1 MRPISSRSRGIGLRQ
16 EHLDA
21 LCSGPVRPGIDFLEL
36 APENWMAIG
45 GAKRAQLH
53 QLAER
58 YPLVAHGLSLSLG
71 DCQPLNRTLLSQIR
85 TFLDEFGIEIYSEHL
100 SFSRDQQ
107 GYLYELLPVPRQWE
121 NIPYLAE
128 RIAQVQ
134 DALARPLV
142 LENIS
147 YYHGYDHEMPEEDF
161 LAELVARSGCELLLD
176 INNVFVNSR
185 NHGYCPKRMIAGLPG
200 SAIRYFHIAGH
211 LEESDGTLLGTYLL
225 DTHGKPVCEA
235 VVALARYTVQTHG
248 LRPLLLERDH
258 HLPSLPELE
267 AELAWVHGACCEALD
282 HQVREVRYG

>member
-1 MRPISSRSRGIGLRQ
+1 MRPIASRSRGIGLRQ
-16 EHLDA
+16 EHLA
-21 LCSGPVRPGIDFLEL
+21 QLCSEPTRPGIDFLEL

-53 QLAER
+53 QLVER

-134 DALARPLV
+134 DALVRPLV

-176 INNVFVNSR
+176 INNVYVNSR
-185 NHGYCPKRMIAGLPG
+185 NHGYCPQRMIAGLPG
-200 SAIRYFHIAGH
+200 QAIRYFHIAGH
-211 LEESDGTLLGTYLL
+211 LEEQDDTGHGTYLL
-225 DTHGKPVCEA
+225 DTHGKPVCDA
-235 VVALARYTVQTHG
+235 VLALARYTVATHG

-258 HLPSLPELE
+258 HLPPLAELE
-267 AELAWVHGACCEALD
+267 AELAWLHGACCEVVDGQGA
-282 HQVREVRYG
+282 EVRYG

>member
-1 MRPISSRSRGIGLRQ
+1 MRPISSRCRGIGLRQ

-71 DCQPLNRTLLSQIR
+71 DCQPLNRTLLSQVR
-85 TFLDEFGIEIYSEHL
+85 TFLDEFGIGIYSEHL

-134 DALARPLV
+134 EALARPLV

-185 NHGYCPKRMIAGLPG
+185 NHGYCPKRMIAGLP
-200 SAIRYFHIAGH
+200 SNAIRYFHIAGH
-211 LEESDGTLLGTYLL
+211 LEEADGTLL
-225 DTHGKPVCEA
+225 DTHGKPVCEE

-258 HLPSLPELE
+258 HLPPLAELE
-267 AELAWVHGACCEALD
+267 AELARVHGACCEAID

>member
-21 LCSGPVRPGIDFLEL
+21 LCSGPICPGIDFLEL

-71 DCQPLNRTLLSQIR
+71 DCQPLNVTLLGQIR
-85 TFLDEFGIEIYSEHL
+85 AFLDEFGIEIYSEHL
-100 SFSRDQQ
+100 SFSRDAR

-121 NIPYLAE
+121 NLSYLAD
-128 RIAQVQ
+128 RIQQVQ

-147 YYHGYDHEMPEEDF
+147 YYHGYEHEMAEEDF

-211 LEESDGTLLGTYLL
+211 LEEADGTLL
-225 DTHGKPVCEA
+225 DTHGHPVCEA

-258 HLPSLPELE
+258 RLPPLAELE
-267 AELAWVHGACCEALD
+267 AELVRVHQACSEAAA
-282 HQVREVRYG
+282 HPAGREVCHD

>member
-1 MRPISSRSRGIGLRQ
+1 MG
-16 EHLDA
+16 EH
-21 LCSGPVRPGIDFLEL
+21 P
-36 APENWMAIG
+36 
-45 GAKRAQLH
+45 H
-53 QLAER
+53 
-58 YPLVAHGLSLSLG
+58 
-71 DCQPLNRTLLSQIR
+71 
-85 TFLDEFGIEIYSEHL
+85 
-100 SFSRDQQ
+100 
-107 GYLYELLPVPRQWE
+107 
-121 NIPYLAE
+121 LAE

-134 DALARPLV
+134 EALARPLV

-211 LEESDGTLLGTYLL
+211 LEEADGTLL
-225 DTHGKPVCEA
+225 DTHGKPVCEE

-258 HLPSLPELE
+258 HLPPLAELE
-267 AELAWVHGACCEALD
+267 AELARVHGACCEAID
-282 HQVREVRYG
+282 SQVREVRYG